1 MKNKKNIVAIVVVG
15 TVVLMGVGLI
25 FKGGNVGN
33 KNPQIIQE
41 GKELAKG
48 KDVQEYVDNAFK
60 MYQKHGPISTQI
72 WEGYDLQDKSI
83 IVGERDNKTDEVIR
97 AWRLTTTDKRALTEA
112 EIKEI
117 EFPNVGGYNRI
128 NFENKNGVVL
138 SLNQEILSGLSFMD
152 FNYLYDVAVHEMYH
166 FYFDDMKKYD
176 EITKGAESNTERY
189 TKFPKESQPRVYRK
203 MIYDNIIAAYENPSE
218 QDLYLGRAKYW
229 NEKWQNEYP
238 KEYNQSQIIDIAEGK
253 ARYVEYLMCI
263 IYEDISREEKIEA
276 IKSIFHK
283 ESKMEESTSDESYK
297 LGFVSGVLLDDIN
310 PNWKKEI
317 TDTPQR
323 PVEMLFK
330 NIDVVIDDSDNFEKS
345 LAKANNQ
352 MKKSN
357 NKIQKQIK
365 NIEEVEVNKNIPLL
379 VINDSF
385 MEGSFTTNDFIEYN
399 GKAVAINLGATF
411 KSNNGNVK
419 VDKISVYMSDEEE
432 SIYAIPLIMK
442 YKCEKDRLIIH
453 EKGISVDV
461 KVKEVKDGEGRIV
474 YVMA

>member
-1 MKNKKNIVAIVVVG
+1 MKNKKIIIATAVVG
-15 TVVLMGVGLI
+15 AVVLLGVGLI
-25 FKGGNVGN
+25 FKDGNVDN
-33 KNPQIIQE
+33 KSPLIIQE
-41 GKELAKG
+41 GKKLAKG
-48 KDVQEYVDNAFK
+48 KDVEEYVDNAFK

-83 IVGERDNKTDEVIR
+83 IVGEKDNKTDEVIR
-97 AWRLTTTDKRALTEA
+97 AWRLTTTDKRALTKA

-117 EFPNVGGYNRI
+117 EFPNVGGYNKI
-128 NFENKNGVVL
+128 NFENKEGVSL
-138 SLNQEILSGLSFMD
+138 ALNQNILSALSFMD
-152 FNYLYDVAVHEMYH
+152 FNYLYEVSVHEMYH

-176 EITKGAESNTERY
+176 EITNGEESNTERY
-189 TKFPKESQPRVYRK
+189 TKFPKEAKPRVYRK

-238 KEYNQSQIIDIAEGK
+238 EEYNQSQIVDIAEGK

-263 IYEDISREEKIEA
+263 THEDISREEKIEA

-283 ESKMEESTSDESYK
+283 ESEMAESISDESYK
-297 LGFVSGVLLDDIN
+297 LGFVSGVLLDQMS

-330 NIDVVIDDSDNFEKS
+330 NVDVVIDDSDNLEKS
-345 LAKANNQ
+345 LVKANAQ

-357 NKIQKQIK
+357 KKIQKQIK
-365 NIEEVEVNKNIPLL
+365 NIEEAEVNTNIPLL
-379 VINDSF
+379 VVNNSF

-399 GKAVAINLGATF
+399 GKVVAINLGATF
-411 KSNNGNVK
+411 KNNNSSVK
-419 VDKISVYMSDEEE
+419 IDNISTYISEEKE
-432 SIYAIPLIMK
+432 SIYTIPLIME
-442 YKCEKDRLIIH
+442 YKCENDRLIINK
-453 EKGISVDV
+453 KGISVDT
-461 KVKEVKDGEGRIV
+461 KVKEVKNSEGRIV
-474 YVMA
+474 YVMV